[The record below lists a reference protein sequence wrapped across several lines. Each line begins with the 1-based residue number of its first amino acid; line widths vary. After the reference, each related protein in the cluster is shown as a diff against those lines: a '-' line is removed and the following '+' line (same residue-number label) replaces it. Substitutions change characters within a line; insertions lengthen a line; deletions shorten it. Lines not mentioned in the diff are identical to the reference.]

1 MCVWQN
7 HESSSGTCA
16 PDRQCFDVDIFSEE
30 DPWFLEVHRN
40 TLLLADIEKK
50 PRQRLQ
56 LAMRCLRD
64 KDQFQDVVF
73 TDETKIQIEVHT
85 RVLFCYV
92 RTKRRELKKSLA

>member
-50 PRQRLQ
+50 TKTETSVSYEVSEGQRPIPRCRL
-56 LAMRCLRD
+56 
-64 KDQFQDVVF
+64 
-73 TDETKIQIEVHT
+73 H
-85 RVLFCYV
+85 
-92 RTKRRELKKSLA
+92 